1 MGPTAEACRT
11 HRSMWENTVCTQDQ
25 YRPYAPPP
33 SRGVVETVLS
43 ESPLRLLSVRWEDGT
58 VTCWE
63 DDSLDPIAGR

>member
-1 MGPTAEACRT
+1 
-11 HRSMWENTVCTQDQ
+11 MWEQKVCTQDQ

-33 SRGVVETVLS
+33 SRGVVESVQS
-43 ESPLRLLSVRWEDGT
+43 EVFIRLLNVRWEDGT